1 MRTRPANPNDVRAI
15 AALISDYAQRAEVLP
30 RSAEE
35 IRETLPDWIVG
46 DQAGQVLA
54 CGSLLHYTPRLAEV
68 RSLVVRNGSKRQGR
82 GSAIVTALIAEARRQ
97 EIPTLFALTRVVSFF
112 QKHGFAV
119 SEREA
124 FPEKIWRDCQLCAIR
139 DNCDETAVVLHL
151 ADINHSASS
160 ERSES

>member
-1 MRTRPANPNDVRAI
+1 MRIRPADPSDVRAI
-15 AALISDYAQRAEVLP
+15 AALVNDYAQPSEVLP

-46 DQAGQVLA
+46 EEAGQVLA

-68 RSLVVRNGSKRQGR
+68 RSLVARNGSKRQGR
-82 GSAIVTALIAEARRQ
+82 GSAIVTALIAEARCQ
-97 EIPTLFALTRVVSFF
+97 EIPTLFALTRIASFF

-124 FPEKIWRDCQLCAIR
+124 FPEKTWRDCRLCAIR
-139 DNCDETAVVLHL
+139 DSCDKTVVVLHL
-151 ADINHSASS
+151 ANVDHPASREGS
-160 ERSES
+160 ET